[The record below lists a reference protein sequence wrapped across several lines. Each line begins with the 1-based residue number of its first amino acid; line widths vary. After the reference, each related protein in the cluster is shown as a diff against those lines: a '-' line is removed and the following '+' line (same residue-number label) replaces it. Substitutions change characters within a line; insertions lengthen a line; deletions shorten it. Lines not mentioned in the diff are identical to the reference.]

1 MPFQP
6 LNIPITW
13 GRIAIAVAALSH
25 ALFATFIVGTSVIGA
40 LVATINYRTRKERW
54 GRLAHMIAFTLAL
67 TTGTISFMGVVLVF
81 SLNVFWPHFWSTLF
95 RIMFWPFLLE
105 AGFFL
110 GEAVF
115 AYAWYYGWAWTLA
128 PDRRRGFHLSF
139 AWLAAGSSLI
149 AMFMIDI
156 TASYMLTPAPP
167 ETFWPRIFN
176 PTMIRLDV
184 HRFFGN
190 LVWAGF
196 ALAGISAIGALRAK
210 RGEDR
215 AHYLWG
221 GRFFF
226 AIGFGA
232 LLVMPFIG
240 FLYLR
245 QIRYTEPQVFFT
257 LMLGSRSW
265 LFDLVALFYG
275 LLVVVGSFYIYKM
288 VKSNPTRPASFDSY
302 MPISLGAVI
311 LAAIVFALPYH
322 LQHIPFVHH
331 ITHLQVNPFGKMQ
344 PNKYLS
350 ASVLVFL
357 GLVSWI
363 YYLSAFRGM
372 GVREE
377 TAAPLRPDR
386 TAPRLLITLA
396 VLSILIYLVMGYS
409 RETARAT
416 NGYLIYDM
424 IRLTDERPTYPGTAQ
439 GTALA
444 QKKR

>member
-1 MPFQP
+1 MPLEP
-6 LNIPITW
+6 LNIPMLW

-40 LVATINYRTRKERW
+40 LVATIHYRSREARW
-54 GRLAHMIAFTLAL
+54 GRLAHTLAFTLAL
-67 TTGTISFMGVVLVF
+67 TTGTISFMGVVLVI

-95 RIMFWPFLLE
+95 RIMFWPFILE

-110 GEAVF
+110 GEAIF

-128 PDRRRGFHLSF
+128 PGIKRGLHLSF

-149 AMFMIDI
+149 AMFMIDMV
-156 TASYMLTPAPP
+156 ASYMLTPAPP
-167 ETFWPRIFN
+167 ELFWARLFN

-184 HRFFGN
+184 HRIFGN

-196 ALAGISAIGALRAK
+196 ALAGISAIGLLRAK
-210 RGEDR
+210 REEDR
-215 AHYLWG
+215 AHYQWA
-221 GRFFF
+221 GRVFF

-240 FLYLR
+240 FLYMR

-257 LMLGSRSW
+257 LMLGNRSW
-265 LFDLVALFYG
+265 LFDLVALLYG
-275 LLVVVGSFYIYKM
+275 LLIVVGSFYIYKM
-288 VKSNPTRPASFDSY
+288 VKSSQSRPASFDGY
-302 MPISLGAVI
+302 MPVALAAVI
-311 LAAIVFALPYH
+311 LAAIVFALPY
-322 LQHIPFVHH
+322 QIQNIPFAHL
-331 ITHLQVNPFGKMQ
+331 ITDLKINPLGKMQ
-344 PNKYLS
+344 PNKYFA
-350 ASVLVFL
+350 ASVLVFV

-363 YYLSAFRGM
+363 YFLAAYRGM
-372 GVREE
+372 GTGEGRAE
-377 TAAPLRPDR
+377 PIRPDR
-386 TAPRLLITLA
+386 SAPRMLIGLA

-424 IRLTDERPTYPGTAQ
+424 VRLSDEQQTYQ

-444 QKKR
+444 RKGR

>member
-1 MPFQP
+1 MPIEP
-6 LNIPITW
+6 LHISMFW

-40 LVATINYRTRKERW
+40 VVATANYRSGEKRW
-54 GRLAHMIAFTLAL
+54 QRLAHMIAFTLVL
-67 TTGTISFMGVVLVF
+67 TTGTISFMGVVLVI
-81 SLNVFWPHFWSTLF
+81 SLNVFWPHFWATLF

-115 AYAWYYGWAWTLA
+115 AYSWYYGWGWSLMTGVRKRVHLA
-128 PDRRRGFHLSF
+128 FP
-139 AWLAAGSSLI
+139 WLAAGSALT
-149 AMFMIDI
+149 AMFMIDV

-196 ALAGISAIGALRAK
+196 ALAGISAIGLLRAK
-210 RGEDR
+210 REEDR
-215 AHYLWG
+215 VHYQWA
-221 GRFFF
+221 GRVFF

-232 LLVMPFIG
+232 LLIMPFIG
-240 FLYLR
+240 FLYMR

-257 LMLGSRSW
+257 LMLGNRSW

-275 LLVVVGSFYIYKM
+275 LLIIVGSFYIYRM
-288 VKSNPTRPASFDSY
+288 VRLSQNRPVSFDGF
-302 MPISLGAVI
+302 MPISLAAVI
-311 LAAIVFALPYH
+311 LAAILFALPYQLHHVPFIH
-322 LQHIPFVHH
+322 L
-331 ITHLQVNPFGKMQ
+331 ITGMQVNPLGKMQ

-350 ASVLVFL
+350 ASVLVLL

-363 YYLSAFRGM
+363 YYLAAFRGM
-372 GVREE
+372 GIREE
-377 TAAPLRPDR
+377 RTEPIRPDR
-386 TAPRLLITLA
+386 AAQGLLITLA

-424 IRLTDERPTYPGTAQ
+424 IRLTDERPTYQQQ

-444 QKKR
+444 QRKK